1 MKQFKYFNIKDS
13 HKEQIGI
20 VQSHSLDEA
29 YIKASKIKNLN
40 LEEFKKIFS
49 IEEVKWNL
57 TSSK

>member
-49 IEEVKWNL
+49 IEEVK
-57 TSSK
+57 